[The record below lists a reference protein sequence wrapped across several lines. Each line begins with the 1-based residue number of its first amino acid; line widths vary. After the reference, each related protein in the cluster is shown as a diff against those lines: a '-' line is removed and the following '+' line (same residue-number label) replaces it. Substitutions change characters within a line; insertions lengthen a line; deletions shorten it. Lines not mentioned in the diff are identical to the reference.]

1 MSQAKVPKMTLN
13 EKQAA
18 LCANNR
24 TDFSGLSAVILNCT
38 LKRPDTESHT
48 GKLLSVPA
56 EIMRRNGVSVEEIR
70 PATMPI
76 AFGVQPDMT
85 EHGWAEDAWPELW
98 HKIAAAEILIIGTP
112 ILIRPL

>member
-1 MSQAKVPKMTLN
+1 MTLN

-48 GKLLSVPA
+48 GPSLRKQDIQCPSSDDLGRLS
-56 EIMRRNGVSVEEIR
+56 
-70 PATMPI
+70 
-76 AFGVQPDMT
+76 
-85 EHGWAEDAWPELW
+85 
-98 HKIAAAEILIIGTP
+98 
-112 ILIRPL
+112 

>member
-1 MSQAKVPKMTLN
+1 MTLN

-18 LCANNR
+18 LCASNS

-38 LKRPDTESHT
+38 LKRPETASHT

-56 EIMRRNGVSVEEIR
+56 EIMRRNGVAVEEIR

-76 AFGVQPDMT
+76 AFGIQPDMT
-85 EHGWAEDAWPELW
+85 EHGWPQDVWPELW
-98 HKIAAAEILIIGTP
+98 VKIAKAEILIVGTP
-112 ILIRPL
+112 IWLGEELSLIHI

>member
-1 MSQAKVPKMTLN
+1 MTLN

-18 LCANNR
+18 LCASNS
-24 TDFSGLSAVILNCT
+24 TDFSGLSAIILNCT
-38 LKRPDTESHT
+38 LKRPDTVSHT

-56 EIMRRNGVSVEEIR
+56 EIMRRNGVAVEEIR

-85 EHGWAEDAWPELW
+85 EHGWPQDAWPELW
-98 HKIAAAEILIIGTP
+98 GKIVAAAL
-112 ILIRPL
+112 PLEAAPRAVRQVSAS